1 MRLKER
7 PAKRALR
14 LEAKDLASSE
24 TLLKR
29 SDPLTFV
36 GGMKM
41 GRTFDPITLE
51 ILWRR
56 LISIVDEADSTVS
69 RTAFSSLLR
78 DAHDYTCMFTDRKG
92 RELAQGSF
100 ATPGQSGAMALGIK
114 NLVTQLPL
122 ETYKPGDV
130 FITND
135 PWALAGHLNDVCV
148 MSPIFYKDRLTA
160 FTACVFHHSD
170 IGGRVSSDNHDVF
183 EEGLFIPLVK
193 LYDGGVLNQSVIDMI
208 RWNVRTS
215 DEVIGDIRSQIAANH
230 VCAEKICQML
240 KEIDLDGL
248 DDLADQIISRT
259 EKSMREEIEK
269 IPDGI
274 YRAEGIIEQMKGQ
287 KDVVIKAAV
296 EVKES
301 DITVDLDGSS
311 PQVNWG
317 GNVVY
322 NFTYAYVFMAMKS
335 MFGPDI
341 PNNDG
346 CARPIKLKAPEGSV
360 VNCKF
365 PAAVAARLVIGHFIT
380 EIIYRALSKVLPDK
394 VLAASGGT
402 PAQMNVFYGRRN
414 NGRPWH
420 SVIIRGG
427 GMGAGSTNDGNY
439 VYIFPANGANTP
451 IEIFESDT
459 PLIVESRELLTNS
472 AGPGRM
478 KGGLGQREVFR
489 VPDDKYAPI
498 PPVNLGIQA
507 GRHIH
512 PPEGLFGGKPG
523 AKAQFLV
530 NGSSGNPFG
539 LTQLK
544 PGDVVIIDAA
554 GGGGYG
560 NPLERDPEM
569 VESDVIEEYV
579 SLEKAEEDYGVAID
593 PKTMKVD
600 EEATRKLRESL
611 RKA

>member
-1 MRLKER
+1 MEK
-7 PAKRALR
+7 KRR
-14 LEAKDLASSE
+14 K
-24 TLLKR
+24 
-29 SDPLTFV
+29 
-36 GGMKM
+36 
-41 GRTFDPITLE
+41 FDPITLE

-56 LISIVDEADSTVS
+56 LISIVDESDSSVA

-78 DAHDYTCMFTDRKG
+78 DAHDYTCMFTDQKG

-100 ATPGQSGAMALGIK
+100 ATPGQSGAMALGVK
-114 NLVTQLPL
+114 NLITKFPL
-122 ETYKPGDV
+122 KMYKPGDI

-148 MSPIFYKDRLTA
+148 LSPIFYKNKVVA

-193 LYDGGVLNQSVIDMI
+193 LYDGGELNQSVMEMI
-208 RWNVRTS
+208 RWNVRTP
-215 DEVIGDIRSQIAANH
+215 DEVVGDIRSQIAANH
-230 VCAEKICQML
+230 VCYEKICQML
-240 KEIDLDGL
+240 KDNDLDNL
-248 DDLADQIISRT
+248 DDLADQIITRT

-287 KDVVIKAAV
+287 QDVVIKAAV
-296 EVKES
+296 EVKGS
-301 DITVDLDGSS
+301 DIIVDLEGSS

-346 CARPIKLKAPEGSV
+346 CARPVKLKAPEGSV

-380 EIIYRALSKVLPDK
+380 EIIYRALSGVAPNKVI
-394 VLAASGGT
+394 AASGGT
-402 PAQMNVFYGRRN
+402 PAQMNVFYGKRN
-414 NGRPWH
+414 DARPWH

-427 GMGAGSTNDGNY
+427 GMGASAISDGNY

-459 PLIVESRELLTNS
+459 PLIVERRELLADS
-472 AGPGRM
+472 GGPGRM
-478 KGGLGQREVFR
+478 KGGLGQREVFK
-489 VPDDKYAPI
+489 VPSDQYAPL
-498 PPVNLGIQA
+498 PPVHLGIQA

-512 PPEGLFGGKPG
+512 PPQGLFGGQPG
-523 AKAQFLV
+523 AKAKFLV
-530 NGSSGNPFG
+530 NGEPGNPFG

-544 PGDVVIIDAA
+544 PGDVVTIDAA
-554 GGGGYG
+554 GGGGHG
-560 NPLERDPEM
+560 NPLEREPEM
-569 VESDVIEEYV
+569 VERDVLEGYV
-579 SLEKAEEDYGVAID
+579 SLQKAKEDYGVVIH
-593 PKTMKVD
+593 PQTLRVD
-600 EEATRKLRESL
+600 EEATKKLRNSL
-611 RKA
+611 RKT

>member
-1 MRLKER
+1 
-7 PAKRALR
+7 
-14 LEAKDLASSE
+14 
-24 TLLKR
+24 
-29 SDPLTFV
+29 
-36 GGMKM
+36 M

-296 EVKES
+296 EVKGS

-311 PQVNWG
+311 SQVNWG

-394 VLAASGGT
+394 VIAASGGT

-560 NPLERDPEM
+560 NPLEREPEI
-569 VESDVIEEYV
+569 VVSDVIEGYI
-579 SLEKAEEDYGVAID
+579 SLEKAEEDYGVVIV
-593 PKTMKVD
+593 PQTMKVD

>member
-1 MRLKER
+1 MAR
-7 PAKRALR
+7 KRR
-14 LEAKDLASSE
+14 I
-24 TLLKR
+24 
-29 SDPLTFV
+29 
-36 GGMKM
+36 
-41 GRTFDPITLE
+41 FDPITLE

-56 LISIVDEADSTVS
+56 LISIVDESDSSVA

-78 DAHDYTCMFTDRKG
+78 DAHDYTCMFTDQKG

-114 NLVTQLPL
+114 NLVTKLPL
-122 ETYKPGDV
+122 KTYGPGDI

-148 MSPIFYKDRLTA
+148 MSPIFYKDKVVA

-193 LYDGGVLNQSVIDMI
+193 LYDGGVLNQSVIDLI
-208 RWNVRTS
+208 RWNVRTP
-215 DEVIGDIRSQIAANH
+215 DEVVGDIRSQIAANH

-240 KEIDLDGL
+240 RENDLENL
-248 DDLADQIISRT
+248 DDLADQVISRT

-287 KDVVIKAAV
+287 QDVVIKAAV
-296 EVKES
+296 EVKGS
-301 DITVDLDGSS
+301 DIVVDLDGSS

-322 NFTYAYVFMAMKS
+322 NFTYAYVFMAIKS

-346 CARPIKLKAPEGSV
+346 CAKTVKLKAPEGTV
-360 VNCKF
+360 VHCRF
-365 PAAVAARLVIGHFIT
+365 PAAVAARLVIGHYIT
-380 EIIYRALSKVLPDK
+380 EIIYRALSKVAPNK
-394 VLAASGGT
+394 VIAASGGT
-402 PAQMNVFYGRRN
+402 PAQMNVFYGKRSD
-414 NGRPWH
+414 GRPWH

-427 GMGAGSTNDGNY
+427 GMGASAASDGNY

-459 PLIVESRELLTNS
+459 PLVVESRELLADS
-472 AGPGRM
+472 GGPGRM

-498 PPVNLGIQA
+498 PPINLGIQA

-530 NGSSGNPFG
+530 NEDPGNPFG

-544 PGDVVIIDAA
+544 PGDVVTIDAA
-554 GGGGYG
+554 GGGGCG
-560 NPLERDPEM
+560 DPLERDPEM
-569 VESDVIEEYV
+569 VESDVIQGYV
-579 SLEKAEEDYGVAID
+579 SLEKAREDYGVAID
-593 PKTMKVD
+593 PETVKVD
-600 EEATRKLRESL
+600 EEATRKVRDILK
-611 RKA
+611 KAI

>member
-1 MRLKER
+1 MG
-7 PAKRALR
+7 
-14 LEAKDLASSE
+14 SS
-24 TLLKR
+24 
-29 SDPLTFV
+29 
-36 GGMKM
+36 
-41 GRTFDPITLE
+41 FDPITLE

-56 LISIVDEADSTVS
+56 LISIVDEADSTVA

-114 NLVTQLPL
+114 NLVTRLPL

-148 MSPIFYKDRLTA
+148 ISPIFYKDELTA

-193 LYDGGVLNQSVIDMI
+193 LYEEGVLNQPVIDMI
-208 RWNVRTS
+208 RWNVRTQ

-240 KEIDLDGL
+240 KENELEGL
-248 DDLADQIISRT
+248 DDLADQMISRT

-269 IPDGI
+269 IPDGV
-274 YRAEGIIEQMKGQ
+274 YRAEGIVEQMKGQ
-287 KDVVIKAAV
+287 EDVVIKAAV
-296 EVKES
+296 EVKGS
-301 DITVDLDGSS
+301 DMTVDLDGSS

-346 CARPIKLKAPEGSV
+346 CARPLKMIAPEGSV
-360 VNCKF
+360 INCKF
-365 PAAVAARLVIGHFIT
+365 PAAVAARLVIGHFLT
-380 EIIYRALSKVLPDK
+380 EIIYRALSGALPNKVI
-394 VLAASGGT
+394 AASGGT
-402 PAQMNVFYGRRN
+402 PAQMNVFYGKRN
-414 NGRPWH
+414 DGRPWH

-427 GMGAGSTNDGNY
+427 GMGASSTGDGND

-451 IEIFESDT
+451 IEVFESDT
-459 PLIVESRELLTNS
+459 PLIVEKRELLCDS
-472 AGPGRM
+472 AGPGRRR
-478 KGGLGQREVFR
+478 GGLGQREVFR
-489 VPDDKYAPI
+489 VPDDQYALV
-498 PPVNLGIQA
+498 PPVHLGIQA
-507 GRHIH
+507 GRHLH

-523 AKAQFLV
+523 ARAQFLV
-530 NGSSGNPFG
+530 NGTPGNPFG

-544 PGDVVIIDAA
+544 RGDVVTIDAA

-560 NPLERDPEM
+560 NPLGREPER
-569 VESDVIEEYV
+569 VEEDVMEGYV
-579 SLEKAEEDYGVAID
+579 SLNSGKEDYGVIID
-593 PKTMKVD
+593 PITFTVD
-600 EEATRKLRESL
+600 VNATKQLRGQ
-611 RKA
+611 KDKHKDQG